1 MAINQLQI
9 PTSGNINNTVDQ
21 SQWASLANLGNVYQ
35 KAQQDQAN
43 QQAFAQFQ
51 QTGDP
56 KALIGSGDMNLAK
69 LGVEAQNHRDLL
81 AQQVIENKRADI
93 NTGINQ
99 TNAKINQ
106 GRFAHETAD
115 WEKTPDQY
123 VPNPKFGQP
132 GEPAYIDQYA
142 QSAALTKAQI
152 AAQTPPDNYEVN
164 PDFGKVPNAPRLR
177 AIPGGPADPTTIATA
192 AEAKAGAGMGEGAIE
207 LAARRLK
214 EGDLSALTNI
224 GRGNQANRDLNS
236 IQNKMADI
244 LVKEDGLSMV
254 DAAKKVSAA
263 VQAFKAGQ
271 AGQTAEARTGAT
283 REANLNLILKATD
296 AAIPAALE
304 MSDKVSRTGWVP
316 LNNLIQKGQVM
327 TSDPDLARFAMSNLQ
342 LAEHWARAM
351 NPTGVMRESDRDK
364 ALGMLSTA
372 TSKETYRAIVEQLR
386 TQITRERD
394 AVRGVAPGA
403 ASPYSSSSAA
413 SATPGAAAPAVTHF
427 SDYFK

>member
-9 PTSGNINNTVDQ
+9 PSSGNINNLVDQ
-21 SQWASLANLGNVYQ
+21 SQWQSLSNLGNVYQ
-35 KAQQDQAN
+35 KAQQDAAN
-43 QQAFAQFQ
+43 QQALAQFQ

-69 LGVEAQNHRDLL
+69 LGVDAQNHLDLL
-81 AQQVIENKRADI
+81 KQQVIENKRADI

-99 TNAKINQ
+99 TNATINQ
-106 GRFAHETAD
+106 GRFAN
-115 WEKTPDQY
+115 EKYEFEHTPDQFRT
-123 VPNPKFGQP
+123 NPDGS
-132 GEPAYIDQYA
+132 ITDLYA
-142 QSAALTKAQI
+142 QAKAN
-152 AAQTPPDNYEVN
+152 AVAQTLPDNYEVN
-164 PDFGKVPNAPRLR
+164 PDFGKVPDAPRLR
-177 AIPGGPADPTTIATA
+177 AISGGPADPTTIASA
-192 AEAKAGAGMGEGAIE
+192 AEAKAGSGMGEGAIE

-236 IQNKMADI
+236 IQNKMASI
-244 LVKEDGLSMV
+244 LVQEDGLSMA

-403 ASPYSSSSAA
+403 ASPYSAPA
-413 SATPGAAAPAVTHF
+413 ATPGATPAASGVTHF